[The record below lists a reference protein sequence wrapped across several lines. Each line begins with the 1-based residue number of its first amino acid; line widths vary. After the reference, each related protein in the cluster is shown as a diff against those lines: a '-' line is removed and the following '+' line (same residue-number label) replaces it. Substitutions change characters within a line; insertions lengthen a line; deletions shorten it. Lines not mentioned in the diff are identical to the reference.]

1 MAPTHFTINYIYKEY
16 HLTPEDIKHTAPGKP
31 DYDIFRIHNSE
42 NVLGLILAFYVSF
55 AVSARKTAFILQQ
68 VFKIKVSYQTVLNY
82 AQAAAYHCHKFN
94 LHYKGEID
102 DKSAGDE
109 TYIKIKGKTHYL
121 FLFIS
126 AIRKSI
132 TAYHLAD
139 NRGAIPA
146 IAATNEAVRTAGD
159 EQDITCIS
167 DGNPSYPAAI
177 HFLNKIRKKKK
188 QKKIEHKKVIG
199 LQNLD
204 QESTE
209 YREFKQ
215 IIERL
220 NRTYKF
226 HVRPANGF
234 NSFNGAMALTTL
246 FVSHYNF
253 LRPHSAL
260 GYKIPVYIYD
270 LQRKTDTIQTKWIK
284 MLKLAAELPNIGE
297 SLIKLN
303 CRVTHQG

>member
-1 MAPTHFTINYIYKEY
+1 M
-16 HLTPEDIKHTAPGKP
+16 
-31 DYDIFRIHNSE
+31 
-42 NVLGLILAFYVSF
+42 
-55 AVSARKTAFILQQ
+55 
-68 VFKIKVSYQTVLNY
+68 FKISVSYQTVLNY
-82 AQAAAYHCHKFN
+82 AKATAYHCHKFN
-94 LHYKGEID
+94 LYYKGEID
-102 DKSAGDE
+102 DKAVGDE
-109 TYIKIKGKTHYL
+109 TYLKIKGKQHYL

-146 IAATNEAVRTAGD
+146 IAAINEAIKTAGD

-167 DGNPSYPAAI
+167 DGNPAYPAAI
-177 HFLNKIRKKKK
+177 HFLNENRKKEKL
-188 QKKIEHKKVIG
+188 KKIEHKKVIG

-226 HVRPANGF
+226 HLRATAGF

-246 FVSHYNF
+246 FVSYYNF

-260 GYKIPVYIYD
+260 GHKTPIYVYD
-270 LQRKTDTIQTKWIK
+270 LQRKNDTIQTKWIK
-284 MLKLAAELPNIGE
+284 MLKLAAELPDIGE
-297 SLIKLN
+297 SMIKLD
-303 CRVTHQG
+303 CRVAHQE